1 MSQIDV
7 RRALA
12 SDIPAAAE
20 QAGRLARLHHDT
32 DPARFFLP
40 ERVVEGYLWWFE
52 RVVENPGAALL
63 VAKVGGAVGGYA
75 YGALEERDWNLLL
88 DTHGA
93 IHDVFV
99 ADDHRRQGIGEA
111 LLKAMIA
118 ELEGLGAERIVL
130 STMPTNLPAQ
140 RLFGRFGF
148 RVTFLEMT
156 RNRPAPT

>member
-32 DPARFFLP
+32 DPERFFLP
-40 ERVVEGYLWWFE
+40 ERVVEGYTWWFE
-52 RVVENPGAALL
+52 RVVENPEAALL
-63 VAKVGGAVGGYA
+63 VAKVGGAAAGYA

-88 DTHGA
+88 DAHGA